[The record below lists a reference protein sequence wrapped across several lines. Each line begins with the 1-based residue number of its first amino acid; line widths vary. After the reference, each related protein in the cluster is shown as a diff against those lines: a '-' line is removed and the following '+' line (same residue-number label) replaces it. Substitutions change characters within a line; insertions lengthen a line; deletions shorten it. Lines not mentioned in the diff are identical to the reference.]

1 MAQKKPHQIT
11 VTITTTSNSPE
22 GEFENQ
28 QHLLTEGAFTAEEL
42 VRKHFAI
49 DAAVSKAVRDAMI
62 ELAAGAD
69 GSPGFDSAKELK
81 SKGNS
86 GR

>member
-1 MAQKKPHQIT
+1 MAQKKPHLIT
-11 VTITTTSNSPE
+11 VTITTESE
-22 GEFENQ
+22 GVENQ

-49 DAAVSKAVRDAMI
+49 DEAVSKAVREAMI
-62 ELAAGAD
+62 GLAAGAD
-69 GSPGFDSAKELK
+69 GGPGFDSAKELK